1 MTEGLRAIRADF
13 PKALQACNSLC
24 GNTPHAPRLS
34 PGNVGEAP
42 TPSLRGD
49 KAMKKTTVA
58 AVLAL
63 VMPIL
68 IHSAQAAPSGNSQK
82 FAKMAALATCLKLS
96 RVNSR

>member
-1 MTEGLRAIRADF
+1 
-13 PKALQACNSLC
+13 
-24 GNTPHAPRLS
+24 
-34 PGNVGEAP
+34 
-42 TPSLRGD
+42 
-49 KAMKKTTVA
+49 MKKTTVA

-68 IHSAQAAPSGNSQK
+68 IHSAQAAPSGKSQK